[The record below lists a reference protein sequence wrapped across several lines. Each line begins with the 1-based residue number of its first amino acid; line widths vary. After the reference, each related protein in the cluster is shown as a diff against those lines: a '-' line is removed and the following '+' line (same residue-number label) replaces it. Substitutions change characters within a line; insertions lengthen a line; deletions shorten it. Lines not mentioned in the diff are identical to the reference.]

1 MRHVICAQVENKPG
15 VLAHISGLFSGR
27 GFNIDS
33 LTVGRTENPAVS
45 RMTIVVT
52 GDDAVL
58 EQVRK
63 QLEKLISVLK
73 VTDFSDKGMVE
84 RDLMLIRVNVPP
96 AKRPEVTPLIEVFGG
111 KVVDISQTDMVI
123 ELSGPEAKI
132 DTFVEMV
139 QPYGIKEM
147 VRTGI
152 VAMTRAEHNNS
163 KRKRQEPV
171 VPA

>member
-1 MRHVICAQVENKPG
+1 MRHVIFAQVENKPG
-15 VLAHISGLFSGR
+15 VLSHIAGLFSGR

-33 LTVGRTENPAVS
+33 LTVGRTENPSVS
-45 RMTIVVT
+45 RMTIVVS

-63 QLEKLISVLK
+63 QLGKLISVLK
-73 VTDFSDKGMVE
+73 VTDFSGKGLVE

-96 AKRPEVTPLIEVFGG
+96 PKRPEVTSLIEVFNG

-123 ELSGPEAKI
+123 ELSGPELKI
-132 DTFVEMV
+132 DAFVEMV

-152 VAMTRAEHNNS
+152 VAMARAEHGNS
-163 KRKRQEPV
+163 RKRPEPH